1 MPQRRRASDVT
12 ASRLGLATLAY
23 LTVMMGIIT
32 LAPFRFDSTP
42 VHGLT
47 SLWTWSDL
55 VMNVVMFLPFGF
67 VFQLTRPTGAPA
79 STLRVLLY
87 GALLSGCV
95 ETAQLFE
102 ATRFSS
108 LFDVATN
115 AMGATLGAM
124 IYRWIVRAIEG
135 ENAVRTLALEL
146 PLMALLYLLVP
157 LMWLIGLASGG
168 DSRSWLVLPIT
179 AFAGGI
185 MGTVHA
191 AYLQPSR
198 GIARGWLLPVALLW
212 FVVAMLPGTI
222 RDPALLASGALLT
235 VSTAW
240 LRSIATARFRDRFG
254 NRRFE
259 LPTLRLVMPLFAA
272 YLALS
277 SLWPL
282 DEATASWRSAVALYP
297 AGVELSERAIYL
309 MLEHIAA
316 FTLVG
321 YIVAE
326 FYGRDLARYRQ
337 VAPRVVAWGGGI
349 SLLLEATRGWHPL
362 YGASLSMLIITVAAC
377 AIGGW
382 LYQLQREHVKA
393 LLTRR
398 TRATNDA
405 RATPSAAFSGPVA
418 SHQHPPTLDRRTA

>member
-1 MPQRRRASDVT
+1 M
-12 ASRLGLATLAY
+12 RLGRATLVY

-32 LAPFRFDSTP
+32 LAPFRFAATP

-47 SLWTWSDL
+47 SIWTWSDL

-67 VFQLTRPTGAPA
+67 VYQLTRPAGSPA
-79 STLRVLLY
+79 SAQRVLLY

-102 ATRFSS
+102 ATRYSS
-108 LFDVATN
+108 LIDVTTN
-115 AMGATLGAM
+115 ALGAALGALV
-124 IYRWIVRAIEG
+124 YGWIVRGIEG

-146 PLMALLYLLVP
+146 PLMALVYLLVP

-168 DSRSWLVLPIT
+168 DSRSWLVLPIA

-185 MGTVHA
+185 IGTVHA

-198 GIARGWLLPVALLW
+198 GIARSWLLPLALLW
-212 FVVAMLPGTI
+212 FVVALLPGTI
-222 RDPALLASGALLT
+222 RDITVLATGAVLT

-240 LRSIATARFRDRFG
+240 LRSVATARFRDGFG

-282 DEATASWRSAVALYP
+282 DEATATWRGAISLYP
-297 AGVELSERAIYL
+297 ADIELSERAIYL

-337 VAPRVVAWGGGI
+337 IAPRVVAWGGGI
-349 SLLLEATRGWHPL
+349 SLLLETTRGWHPS
-362 YGASLSMLIITVAAC
+362 YGASLLMLLLTVAAC

-393 LLTRR
+393 MLGRR
-398 TRATNDA
+398 TR
-405 RATPSAAFSGPVA
+405 SAPVA
-418 SHQHPPTLDRRTA
+418 TYQHTATLDRRRA